1 MSGYHSRD
9 PSCGYFGVSRSKLR
23 KDLSPY
29 LVTEIKS
36 HIDYLIKAITETILV
51 VATNHSCE
59 VNMVPSQILMEPFN
73 LVLWY
78 HGGLISSS
86 ALLKRPSFK
95 FTFLFNHS

>member
-1 MSGYHSRD
+1 MGSLEY
-9 PSCGYFGVSRSKLR
+9 PSKLR

-36 HIDYLIKAITETILV
+36 HIDYLIQAIIETILV
-51 VATNHSCE
+51 VAQSHSCQ
-59 VNMVPSQILMEPFN
+59 VNMVPLRNSHGLFN
-73 LVLWY
+73 LVPWY

-95 FTFLFNHS
+95 FTFLFNHSSMLVIHIAK